1 MKEYIKEYKFKYI
14 EQRKLKNCLKQVS
27 IRAYKRQIYI
37 QFMVSLQAL
46 SHAIPLF
53 MDQAFA
59 GFHSGYLWH
68 L

>member
-27 IRAYKRQIYI
+27 IRAYNCRIYAK
-37 QFMVSLQAL
+37 FMVGLQAF
-46 SHAIPLF
+46 SHAFRLLS
-53 MDQAFA
+53 DQAFV